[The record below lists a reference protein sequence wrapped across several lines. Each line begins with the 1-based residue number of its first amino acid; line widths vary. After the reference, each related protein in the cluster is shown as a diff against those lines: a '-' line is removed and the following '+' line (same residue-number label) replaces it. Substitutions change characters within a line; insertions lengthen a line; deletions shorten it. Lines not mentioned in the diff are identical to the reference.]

1 VVVVTKSD
9 KGKVLKKS
17 LEKDKE
23 EELRDV
29 LERE

>member
-1 VVVVTKSD
+1 VTKND

-29 LERE
+29 FERE